1 MFEIQ
6 DNTIQI
12 TKEDGTTE
20 SWRIYF
26 YYHNDTRKKDYYL
39 IYQDGDPDS
48 LLVMASADGKE
59 LSNVSEEE
67 FQEAQEML
75 ETYEKDPKI
84 QTLK

>member
-12 TKEDGTTE
+12 TKEDGTSE

-26 YYHNDTRKKDYYL
+26 YYHNDARKKDYYL
-39 IYQDGDPDS
+39 IYQDADPDS
-48 LLVMASADGKE
+48 LIVMASADGKE
-59 LSNVSEEE
+59 LSDVSEEE

>member
-12 TKEDGTTE
+12 TKEDGATE

>member
-1 MFEIQ
+1 
-6 DNTIQI
+6 
-12 TKEDGTTE
+12 
-20 SWRIYF
+20 
-26 YYHNDTRKKDYYL
+26 
-39 IYQDGDPDS
+39 
-48 LLVMASADGKE
+48 MASADGKE

>member
-26 YYHNDTRKKDYYL
+26 YYHNDTRKKDFYL
-39 IYQDGDPDS
+39 IYQDADPDS
-48 LLVMASADGKE
+48 LIVMASADGKE
-59 LSNVSEEE
+59 LSDVSEEE